1 MLHAKDL
8 MIGDWVA
15 FQGHPYQMTANDIAS
30 IAECEVCG
38 VPTNLSE
45 IPLAPEILEK
55 NGFERTSDGWECCES
70 DVLTIAIHDGDSC
83 DIWIAE
89 APFDSKHLTYVLPFT
104 RSVHE
109 LQHCLKLVGI
119 EKTIEL

>member
-1 MLHAKDL
+1 MKANEL
-8 MIGDWVA
+8 MIKDWVA

-30 IAECEVCG
+30 IADCEARG
-38 VPTNLSE
+38 VPTDLSE
-45 IPLAPEILEK
+45 IPLTPEILEK
-55 NGFERTSDGWECCES
+55 NGFERTSDGWECNES

-89 APFDSKHLTYVLPFT
+89 APFDCKHLTYVLPFT

-109 LQHCLKLVGI
+109 LQHALRLCNI